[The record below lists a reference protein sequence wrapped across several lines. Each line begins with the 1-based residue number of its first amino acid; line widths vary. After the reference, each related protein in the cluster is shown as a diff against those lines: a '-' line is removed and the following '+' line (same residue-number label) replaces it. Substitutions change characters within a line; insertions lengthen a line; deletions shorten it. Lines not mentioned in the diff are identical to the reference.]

1 MPLIREPIWAHLRER
16 CNSFASMSANAVF
29 SDIFRLNTVGAMTQ
43 ELKSL
48 FLIQQSNQS
57 VCSFCSNALVKE
69 TNVFV
74 LYLTFANLLQSQ
86 FETYVSEAILP
97 NSCRLYCD
105 LCQKHSGDIS
115 ILQHFVTLPK
125 FLSVELSSHCINQVI
140 FPMTMDV
147 LGEGYVLKGMVRSLN
162 HHFTVAITD
171 NTHWVYIDD
180 MCVSVKSYSSL
191 QNLLHN
197 HCNGWF
203 FAIFEK
209 TAIVV
214 NNTVV
219 PNSVMCNPFQQD
231 GNKEHKL
238 DSPLLQSN
246 SGIYKTVHKDT
257 NNLSVN
263 NFMQR
268 NLTKCKTFQEDSQT
282 DNLPLCSLETDI
294 PSNDNTMNI
303 GTVTKSSAIA
313 FYGICFSV
321 LKPCSYWKSDTLHAI
336 VECGSAFFED
346 IGKGNAKV
354 SELPHA
360 LNIYGGNIDVRFA
373 LSSKGT
379 LVCDSSSSVLV
390 LNRFIAQNMVT
401 NTGFL
406 FYLPS
411 VTFGCVF
418 HKTKRSTSLFFLSLE
433 SHGLEVL
440 RTNDTNCLVQTICQF
455 VTKKLNCDKTE
466 YCIQCL
472 LCSCQ
477 LTKAQKLNILKYHKT
492 SKEKRDIAS
501 NKRKFYAEL
510 EPAKK
515 RICLD
520 KARQHYEDN
529 KEHILTARKENH
541 RSMDTIEKQQFLARR
556 RQTYQNV
563 KSEQKEDIAA
573 ETVTQYLGYLYQV
586 FS

>member
-1 MPLIREPIWAHLRER
+1 
-16 CNSFASMSANAVF
+16 
-29 SDIFRLNTVGAMTQ
+29 
-43 ELKSL
+43 
-48 FLIQQSNQS
+48 
-57 VCSFCSNALVKE
+57 
-69 TNVFV
+69 
-74 LYLTFANLLQSQ
+74 
-86 FETYVSEAILP
+86 
-97 NSCRLYCD
+97 
-105 LCQKHSGDIS
+105 
-115 ILQHFVTLPK
+115 
-125 FLSVELSSHCINQVI
+125 
-140 FPMTMDV
+140 MTMDV

-263 NFMQR
+263 IFMQR

-303 GTVTKSSAIA
+303 GSVTKSSAIA

-360 LNIYGGNIDVRFA
+360 LNIYGGNIDVSFA

-418 HKTKRSTSLFFLSLE
+418 HKTK
-433 SHGLEVL
+433 
-440 RTNDTNCLVQTICQF
+440 
-455 VTKKLNCDKTE
+455 
-466 YCIQCL
+466 
-472 LCSCQ
+472 
-477 LTKAQKLNILKYHKT
+477 
-492 SKEKRDIAS
+492 
-501 NKRKFYAEL
+501 
-510 EPAKK
+510 
-515 RICLD
+515 
-520 KARQHYEDN
+520 
-529 KEHILTARKENH
+529 
-541 RSMDTIEKQQFLARR
+541 
-556 RQTYQNV
+556 
-563 KSEQKEDIAA
+563 
-573 ETVTQYLGYLYQV
+573 
-586 FS
+586 